1 MLLSCPDSLS
11 GLFFALL
18 GVYLFFTSFA
28 AKLHFFLGVFFHFI
42 TGDDIMKQ
50 GEATNS
56 LPVEAP
62 REFDRVARRWNV
74 DYAFYKNGEGKYLLF
89 FKSKQA
95 DAITACFGEY
105 SHRIM
110 DRPRARRVPILE
122 RMKRAGEL
130 LRQRPRKERAKE
142 AEREER

>member
-1 MLLSCPDSLS
+1 MLE
-11 GLFFALL
+11 
-18 GVYLFFTSFA
+18 GVKQL
-28 AKLHFFLGVFFHFI
+28 
-42 TGDDIMKQ
+42 MKQ

-74 DYAFYKNGEGKYLLF
+74 DYSFYKNGEGKYLLF

-105 SHRIM
+105 SRRIM